1 MKISSKAKIAAS
13 PMLGTMML
21 HRPGRC
27 AGLYGGGPAA
37 TASKAR
43 LGTALQVAPYKRPEC
58 PECPECLDIVLMTG
72 EFPVEACVET
82 LPNHHDRL
90 MACWIVIRR
99 GVGYAPFTFL
109 GSSKWI

>member
-13 PMLGTMML
+13 PMLGTMVL

-27 AGLYGGGPAA
+27 AGLCGSGPAA

-43 LGTALQVAPYKRPEC
+43 LGTALQVTGASAPYER
-58 PECPECLDIVLMTG
+58 PECLDIALMTG

-90 MACWIVIRR
+90 MACWFVIRR
-99 GVGYAPFTFL
+99 GVGHAPFTFRR
-109 GSSKWI
+109 GSKWI